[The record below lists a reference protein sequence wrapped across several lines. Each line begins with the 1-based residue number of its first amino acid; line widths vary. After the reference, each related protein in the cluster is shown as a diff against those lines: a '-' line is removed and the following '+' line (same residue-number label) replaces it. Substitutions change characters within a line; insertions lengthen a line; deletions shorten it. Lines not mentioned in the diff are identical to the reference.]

1 MIAEGSTKLASVP
14 SGGASGGGAAPAA
27 AAGSGAAA
35 AAPAAE
41 EKEEEKEVYLIML
54 CITLCPL
61 YILLMVHLG
70 VRRGHG
76 FRSFRLSVSYLYWAG
91 FGLASKKW
99 VSGGSMD
106 LSLDGLRPFIWLVT
120 SL

>member
-14 SGGASGGGAAPAA
+14 SGGAGSAAAPAA

-41 EKEEEKEVYLIML
+41 EKVEEKEACLIIL
-54 CITLCPL
+54 HIILCPL
-61 YILLMVHLG
+61 YPMLIVHLG

-76 FRSFRLSVSYLYWAG
+76 FRPFRLSVSYLYWVG
-91 FGLASKKW
+91 FGLASKNW
-99 VSGGSMD
+99 VFGGSMD
-106 LSLDGLRPFIWLVT
+106 LSLDGLRPFVWLVT